1 MPGGKESAM
10 SAQVTERAHPRVVGL
25 DGSPPSLAAREWNA
39 GPAESTY
46 AGVVLVRDRDGT

>member
-1 MPGGKESAM
+1 M

-46 AGVVLVRDRDGT
+46 AGVVLVIRDRDGT